1 MENSFTFKNP
11 QRVGCYHS
19 YKHGG
24 DISFVVEYKHW
35 HWMYDPM
42 IRELKIQIPVG
53 TTKWL
58 EALPEKHFSLQ
69 IQTPVYWYD
78 HRKSFKRKP
87 VYEKQN
93 IHWDSLTPD
102 LVDVYFYKDGFNG
115 YLTFKQQVS
124 EFHGDQ
130 IMSIYQSIKGFW
142 QEFRALLKES
152 KTCDPV
158 ELTNMLDS
166 INCRL
171 ITYNANTLSP
181 THINPAKI
189 SARYPKLQL
198 QYENQPTVIDPAD
211 LPF

>member
-1 MENSFTFKNP
+1 
-11 QRVGCYHS
+11 
-19 YKHGG
+19 
-24 DISFVVEYKHW
+24 
-35 HWMYDPM
+35 
-42 IRELKIQIPVG
+42 
-53 TTKWL
+53 
-58 EALPEKHFSLQ
+58 
-69 IQTPVYWYD
+69 
-78 HRKSFKRKP
+78 

-93 IHWDSLTPD
+93 INWDAITPD
-102 LVDVYFYKDGFNG
+102 LIDVYFYKDGFNG

-130 IMSIYQSIKGFW
+130 IMSIYQSMKGFW
-142 QEFRALLKES
+142 QEFRAVLKES

-171 ITYNANTLSP
+171 ITYNANTLNP
-181 THINPAKI
+181 TYINPTKI

-198 QYENQPTVIDPAD
+198 ENENRETIIDPAD